1 MRIQTRKLIERY
13 QPIKH
18 GDFNSQTWELHNP
31 KERTLNF
38 TRMGISRS
46 QKRAIW
52 WCNKNVSWP
61 AKIWIWGFIN
71 PMTVIFGSNQFTENK
86 FLGASFSHRLV
97 RMSPALTWLGR
108 HWWRFSP
115 AGWWVNRWSIVAKT
129 MCSSIVASLM
139 YLRSDLMDRFLWA
152 KRNPGMVVWESAES
166 WNGRLGEFGNVLA
179 HLDKRTSVNHWFC
192 GYIMLNLHFDWSIPH
207 VICSLVTPA
216 LIIYIYTYIYIYC
229 LIVGYIYSTI
239 REYKI
244 YIHSFLFEY
253 VHFGLLNHRPHS
265 CIICSP
271 WVGLSSLPHVVCPT
285 SCRSAD
291 AWKTSGDPSG
301 TGWGPQKSVQ
311 LLHGALTMLHGRFM
325 EVPQ

>member
-1 MRIQTRKLIERY
+1 MFVGHTRTY
-13 QPIKH
+13 H
-18 GDFNSQTWELHNP
+18 
-31 KERTLNF
+31 
-38 TRMGISRS
+38 
-46 QKRAIW
+46 
-52 WCNKNVSWP
+52 
-61 AKIWIWGFIN
+61 
-71 PMTVIFGSNQFTENK
+71 
-86 FLGASFSHRLV
+86 
-97 RMSPALTWLGR
+97 
-108 HWWRFSP
+108 
-115 AGWWVNRWSIVAKT
+115 
-129 MCSSIVASLM
+129 
-139 YLRSDLMDRFLWA
+139 
-152 KRNPGMVVWESAES
+152 
-166 WNGRLGEFGNVLA
+166 
-179 HLDKRTSVNHWFC
+179 
-192 GYIMLNLHFDWSIPH
+192 
-207 VICSLVTPA
+207 
-216 LIIYIYTYIYIYC
+216 IYIHIYIYC

-325 EVPQ
+325 EVPPIAGWFISWIFMEHPHPEMDENWGYPHLWNPP